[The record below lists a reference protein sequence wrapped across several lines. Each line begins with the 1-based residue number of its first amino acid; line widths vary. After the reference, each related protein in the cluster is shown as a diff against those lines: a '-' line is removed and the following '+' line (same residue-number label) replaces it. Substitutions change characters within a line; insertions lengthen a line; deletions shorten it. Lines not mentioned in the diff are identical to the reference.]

1 MIWNLYRHNTV
12 SGNQVRIGQ
21 FTDIMEANK
30 VAQKWLKSD
39 KLTTFEK
46 LHLEAIYS

>member
-12 SGNQVRIGQ
+12 AGNQVRIGQ

-30 VAQKWLKSD
+30 VALEWLQSG
-39 KLTTFEK
+39 KLTKFEK
-46 LHLEAIYS
+46 LHLEAIYN